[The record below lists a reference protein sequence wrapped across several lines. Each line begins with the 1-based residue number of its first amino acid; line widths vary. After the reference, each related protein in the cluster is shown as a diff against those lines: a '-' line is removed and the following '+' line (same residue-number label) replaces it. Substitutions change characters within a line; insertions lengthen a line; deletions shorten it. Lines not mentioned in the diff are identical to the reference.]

1 MLLSEV
7 HSISIL
13 VKIGVFFKTNHLP
26 ALGLKTIDFLHSTLD
41 IIQRKEHNQRIMPP
55 ALNQYNGQT
64 LSRDIYKPISAP
76 GPRMAGSRG

>member
-41 IIQRKEHNQRIMPP
+41 IIQEEHNQGIMPP

-76 GPRMAGSRG
+76 WTQDGR